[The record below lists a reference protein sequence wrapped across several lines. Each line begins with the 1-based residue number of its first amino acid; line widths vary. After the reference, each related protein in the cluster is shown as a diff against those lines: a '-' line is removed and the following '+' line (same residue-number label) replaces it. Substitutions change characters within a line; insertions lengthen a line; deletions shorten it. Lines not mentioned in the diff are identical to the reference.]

1 MRKQAIVILFCSI
14 MQLMAQS
21 NLPKPDHIVFLIEEN
36 HAYSQISGS
45 SAAPYINQLISDA
58 KCASFTSFKA
68 ETHPSQ
74 PNYLMIYSGATQGIS
89 NDNLPTSLPFT
100 AENLGHSLINGG
112 FTFVGYSED
121 LPSVGYNGTTSGLY
135 ARKHNPWVNW
145 QGTGTN
151 GVSSSVNQPLSAFP
165 TDFTK
170 LPTVSFIIPNLGNDM
185 HNGTDPTT
193 ITTGDSW
200 LKTNCDA
207 YIQWAKT
214 HNSLFIL
221 TWDEDDNTTTNQ
233 ILTLLVGQ
241 QVQHGSYSQQVNHIN
256 LLRTIEDMYHINH
269 SGASASASAI
279 DFCWTAVSGIKTP
292 AQKSDYSLEQ
302 NYPNPFNPS
311 TVIAYTIPTQEK
323 VQLTV
328 FDLLGHEVEVLVNEV
343 KLAGTYAAEF
353 KPQNLPSGVYFY
365 RLQAGNQVISKKLM
379 YLK

>member
-1 MRKQAIVILFCSI
+1 MKIQVFLFLLFGMI
-14 MQLMAQS
+14 GLQAQS
-21 NLPKPDHIVFLIEEN
+21 TLPRPDHIVVVIEEN
-36 HAYSQISGS
+36 HAYTQIAGS
-45 SAAPYINQLISDA
+45 SAAPYINQLISDS
-58 KCASFTSFKA
+58 KCASFTNFKA

-74 PNYLMIYSGATQGIS
+74 PNYIILFSGANQGVT
-89 NDNLPTSLPFT
+89 NDNLPSGTPFT
-100 AENLGHSLINGG
+100 TENLGHSLINGG
-112 FTFVGYSED
+112 FTFAGYSED

-145 QGTGTN
+145 QAAGTN
-151 GVSSSVNQPLSAFP
+151 GVPSSVNQPLSAFP

-193 ITTGDSW
+193 ITTGDTW

-269 SGASASASAI
+269 SGTSASASPI
-279 DFCWTAVSGIKTP
+279 DFCWTVVSDIKTP
-292 AQKSDYSLEQ
+292 PLRSGYSLEQ

-311 TVIAYTIPTQEK
+311 TVITYAIPTQEK

-328 FDLLGHEVEVLVNEV
+328 FDLLGHEVGNLVNEV
-343 KLAGTYAAEF
+343 KLPGTYAAEF

-365 RLQAGNQVISKKLM
+365 RLQAGNQVMSKKLIYM
-379 YLK
+379 K